1 LSLGKRV
8 ASEQRCYD
16 ACMTA
21 ARLKEQMRLVGEAK
35 AESHREMAEAH
46 LALPLGERLERA
58 VRLSDTMLKLWRDAG
73 RPGEQQSLAESDEA
87 WRRVYET
94 LQRTARRG

>member
-1 LSLGKRV
+1 MK
-8 ASEQRCYD
+8 
-16 ACMTA
+16 
-21 ARLKEQMRLVGEAK
+21 LVGEAK

-58 VRLSDTMLKLWRDAG
+58 VRLSDTMLKVWRDAG
-73 RPGEQQSLAESDEA
+73 RPGEQQSLADDDAA
-87 WRRVYET
+87 WLRAYQT